1 MTPEIFGQI
10 MDARAQRKPVA
21 LVTALETGAQR
32 VVARDH
38 AADDILAQVLGDAF
52 RFDRSGVHKVP
63 EGEFFVHI
71 HNPPLR
77 LIVIGAVHIAQAVIP
92 IARAAGYDVIV
103 IDPRGAF
110 ATGARFPDIALHAE
124 WPDEVL
130 PGLGLD
136 QRTAMLALTHDPK
149 IDDPSLNLALKSKV
163 FYIGAL
169 GSKKTQAAR
178 ARRLAEAGFPPA
190 DIARIHGPIG
200 LDIGAQG
207 APEIAIAIM
216 AELTRVLRLGN

>member
-1 MTPEIFGQI
+1 MTPDIFEQI

-21 LVTALETGAQR
+21 LVTQLEGGKQR

-38 AADDILAQVLGDAF
+38 AADDILAQVLDEAF
-52 RFDRSGVHKVP
+52 RFDRSGVYRIP

-77 LIVIGAVHIAQAVIP
+77 LIVIGAVHIAQALIP
-92 IARAAGYDVIV
+92 IAKATGYDIMV

-110 ATGARFPDIALHAE
+110 ATGARFPDITLHAE
-124 WPDEVL
+124 WPDEIL
-130 PGLGLD
+130 PGLALD
-136 QRTAMLALTHDPK
+136 QRTAMVALTHDPK
-149 IDDPSLNLALKSKV
+149 IDDPSLQLALKSKV

-169 GSKKTQAAR
+169 GSKKTQASR
-178 ARRLAEAGFPPA
+178 AERLSAAGFSPT
-190 DIARIHGPIG
+190 DLARIHGPIG
-200 LDIGAQG
+200 VNIGAQG

-216 AELTRVLRLGN
+216 AELTRVLRLGS

>member
-1 MTPEIFGQI
+1 MTPDIFEQI

-21 LVTALETGAQR
+21 LVTALEGGQQR

-38 AADDILAQVLGDAF
+38 AADDILAQVLDEAF
-52 RFDRSGVHKVP
+52 RFDRSGVHRIP

-77 LIVIGAVHIAQAVIP
+77 LIVIGAVHIAQALIP
-92 IARAAGYDVIV
+92 IAKATGYDIVV

-110 ATGARFPDIALHAE
+110 ATGARFPDITLHAE
-124 WPDEVL
+124 WPDEIL
-130 PGLGLD
+130 PGLALD
-136 QRTAMLALTHDPK
+136 QRTAMMALTHDPK
-149 IDDPSLNLALKSKV
+149 IDDPSLQLALKSKV

-169 GSKKTQAAR
+169 GSKKTQASR
-178 ARRLAEAGFPPA
+178 AERLTAAGFSPA
-190 DIARIHGPIG
+190 DLARIHGPIG
-200 LDIGAQG
+200 LSIGAQG

-216 AELTRVLRLGN
+216 AELTRVLRLGS